1 VAKNSQ
7 YLYIIRPTRL
17 EMLTEG
23 PTEREQKIVSQHF
36 TYLQDLTQQGVA
48 ILVGRSQTADADSL
62 GIIVYQASSE
72 ETARRLMENDPA
84 VKQGVMRASFYPF
97 RIALITADT
106 SDFLT
111 T

>member
-1 VAKNSQ
+1 MAEKGQ

-36 TYLQDLTQQGVA
+36 TYLQELTLQGVA
-48 ILVGRSQTADADSL
+48 ILVGRSQTADEDSL

-106 SDFLT
+106 SDFLAA
-111 T
+111 